1 MKKTMRALLVLASA
15 ACSAV
20 PAAAQSDDVLSLS
33 GSIIGSAACLGLR
46 DSAFYPEAD
55 AALPDYAAF
64 TTAGFSAEA
73 GERSRLCFE
82 ARARLDAVDRSLS
95 FEVLRAYAEAK
106 LGDYVSVGL
115 GRRLV
120 GFGCG
125 LVWNPV
131 NGIDAAR
138 NPFEREAARPGMDAV
153 FASLELGGATGFPL
167 SLSAQAFPPPF
178 TAGVDMAKGTLA
190 AQAYIYIGGIEAGL
204 TGDCADPAGGRPRWS
219 AGAWGTVDIA
229 GLVLGFEAA
238 WRKSDRNPKPDDLGL
253 PVVDD
258 DPRLSALATASMRSG
273 DFFFYVEGMYSE
285 AGLSLSE
292 AGRVAAAPAAV
303 LPAYAYIANPGSIG
317 AWHAAAGLEWSR
329 DEWACGLGALWDVEE
344 TAGAASAA
352 GSWAVDDMAVLRIKG
367 MVPMRYEK
375 ISEYDFLPYGWTV
388 SASVEVY
395 F

>member
-1 MKKTMRALLVLASA
+1 MKNAMRALIVLASA
-15 ACSAV
+15 ACAAA
-20 PAAAQSDDVLSLS
+20 PAAAQSWEVLSLS
-33 GSIIGSAACLGLR
+33 GSIIGGAAYMGLR

-55 AALPDYAAF
+55 AVLPDYAAF

-73 GERSRLCFE
+73 GERSRMSFE

-106 LGDYVSVGL
+106 LGDYVSVGI

-138 NPFEREAARPGMDAV
+138 NPFDRSAARPGMDAA
-153 FASLELGGATGFPL
+153 FASLDLGRATGFPL
-167 SLSAQAFPPPF
+167 SLSAQAYPPPF
-178 TAGVDMAKGTLA
+178 TAGVDIATGTLA
-190 AQAYIYIGGIEAGL
+190 AQAYVYIGGVEAGL

-229 GLVLGFEAA
+229 GLVLGIEAA
-238 WRKSDRNPKPDDLGL
+238 WRRSDRTPKPDDLGL
-253 PVVDD
+253 PVIDV

-273 DFFFYVEGMYSE
+273 DFFFYLEGLYSE

-292 AGRVAAAPAAV
+292 ADRVEAAPAAV
-303 LPAYAYIANPGSIG
+303 LPAYAYIANPGSVG

-344 TAGAASAA
+344 TAGAVSAA
-352 GSWAVDDMAVLRIKG
+352 GSWAVDDVAVLRIRG
-367 MVPMRYEK
+367 MIPMRYQE
-375 ISEYDFLPYGWTV
+375 ISEYDFLPYDWTV